1 MSNHPQIPVE
11 KIDLLPHP
19 LDVWRASLNALIAVA
34 PGTAADI
41 AWHLNDA
48 REKTL
53 ACRDFSAASQGEAS
67 LIDRLML
74 LSAGKLFG
82 HRLDTQQTSLN
93 AFGFT
98 HRAPSIGIDLSA
110 AGSRG
115 LQPID
120 QPDAALPCSH
130 EAQKTP
136 LASSCPASTALALQG
151 QPTPA
156 SPSPQ
161 PDTATLEPEHE
172 PAPRS
177 AAGESL
183 DRPLGDSSCQ

>member
-11 KIDLLPHP
+11 EIDLLPHP

-53 ACRDFSAASQGEAS
+53 VCRDFSAASQGEAM

-82 HRLDTQQTSLN
+82 HRVDTQQTSLN
-93 AFGFT
+93 TFGFT
-98 HRAPSIGIDLSA
+98 HRAQLIGIDLSA

-115 LQPID
+115 LLPAD
-120 QPDAALPCSH
+120 QPDTASSCSH
-130 EAQKTP
+130 AAQKTP
-136 LASSCPASTALALQG
+136 LASPCPTSIAQAPQG

-161 PDTATLEPEHE
+161 PDTATLDPGHE
-172 PAPRS
+172 SAPRS